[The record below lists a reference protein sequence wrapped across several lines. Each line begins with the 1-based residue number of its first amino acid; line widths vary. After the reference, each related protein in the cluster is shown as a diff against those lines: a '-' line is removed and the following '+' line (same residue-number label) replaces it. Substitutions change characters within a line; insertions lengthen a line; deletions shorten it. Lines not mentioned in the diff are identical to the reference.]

1 MTAFK
6 FQNILNHRKL
16 ILDEYYIE
24 LSKVQ
29 DELVKINLRINSVQ
43 NSINS
48 FKESFPDKVLNIAN
62 INDDNLLDTQYRTL
76 LAKLDNLLKIKDSI
90 LIDLENKKAQTIKA
104 KVECEKIDKL
114 REKYLAVD
122 KMAELKHD
130 EVIANDFSSNRY
142 NQNKF

>member
-16 ILDEYYIE
+16 ILDGYYIE

-48 FKESFPDKVLNIAN
+48 FKETFQDKALNISN
-62 INDDNLLDTQYRTL
+62 INDYNLLDTQYRTL
-76 LAKLDNLLKIKDSI
+76 LAKLDDLLKIKDSI
-90 LIDLENKKAQTIKA
+90 LVDLENKKAQTISA
-104 KVECEKIDKL
+104 RVECEKIDKL
-114 REKYLAVD
+114 REKYLALG
-122 KMAELKHD
+122 KIEELKHD
-130 EVIANDFSSNRY
+130 EAIANDFASNRY
-142 NQNKF
+142 NQR